1 MNKLSF
7 GMIGAGF
14 WSQYQLAGWY
24 ELADVECVAICNRTL
39 SKAQSLARRFAVPK
53 VYADAR
59 EMLRENKLDFVDV
72 VTDVDTHAQYVQL
85 AAEHHLPV
93 VCQKPIAPDLATA
106 KAMVR
111 ECQQSQVPLLINE
124 NWRWQAP
131 IRALKNVLQSGAIGS
146 PFRARIDMISGFSV
160 FQNQPFLK
168 ELDQFILTDLG
179 SHLLDT
185 ARFLFGE
192 VESVYCQTHR
202 VHSDIKGEDV
212 ATAVLRMQNHCTV
225 LVQMAYAENDLEKEC
240 FPQTLIFVEGEK
252 GSAEILP
259 EYFLRVTSA
268 TGTQTE
274 RHAPIRYSWVDPAYE
289 VVHSSIVPCQANL
302 LAGLRGGSAET
313 TGEDNLKTVQLVF
326 ACYNSVADNRVVS
339 MTS

>member
-24 ELADVECVAICNRTL
+24 ELGDVECVAICNRTL
-39 SKAQSLARRFAVPK
+39 SKAQSLARRFAVRK

-59 EMLRENKLDFVDV
+59 EMLRENQLDFVDV
-72 VTDVDTHAQYVQL
+72 VTDVGTHAQYVQL

-106 KAMVR
+106 KVMVR
-111 ECQQSQVPLLINE
+111 ECQRSMVPLLINE

-131 IRALKNVLQSGAIGS
+131 IRALKNVLQSGVIGR
-146 PFRARIDMISGFSV
+146 PFRARIDMISGFPV

-192 VESVYCQTHR
+192 VESLYCQTHR
-202 VHSDIKGEDV
+202 VHADIKGENV
-212 ATAVLRMQNHCTV
+212 ATVVLRMRNCCTV
-225 LVQMAYAENDLEKEC
+225 LVQMAYAENHVEREC
-240 FPQTLIFVEGEK
+240 FPQTLIFVEGKK

-259 EYFLRVTSA
+259 DYLLRVTSA
-268 TGTQTE
+268 SGTTTD
-274 RHAPIRYSWVDPAYE
+274 RHAPARYSWVDPAYE
-289 VVHSSIVPCQANL
+289 VVHSSIVSCQADL
-302 LAGLRGGSAET
+302 LEALRGGSAET

-326 ACYNSVADNRVVS
+326 ACYNSAANNRVVS
-339 MTS
+339 ITS